1 MGAER
6 KLRGKDLKYWIGRA
20 HLWLGLAS
28 GVIVFVIAITG
39 CIYAFQV
46 EISDAIEEHRFVKA
60 EDRPVLAP
68 SVLKAIG
75 EKTLP
80 GKHMHAILYP
90 KPGRAAQVIY
100 YNADPEYYYIIY
112 VNPYSGEVLKVSD
125 EFATFFRFIL
135 DGHFYLWLPHEIG
148 QPVVATA
155 TLVFVVMLISGI
167 VLWWPKNKSASR
179 QRFSIRWQ
187 ARWRRRNY
195 DMHNVLGFYSSAIA
209 LILALTGLVWG
220 FQWFA
225 NGLHSVAG
233 GERSLLF
240 VPPTSDTT
248 LTYDHQRPAI
258 DELYYRMR
266 AENPNAAILEVHIP
280 ESTASSI
287 EVAINPDDQT
297 YWQADYRYFDQN
309 TLEELSVDH
318 IYGKLADTNA
328 ADKLIRM
335 NYDIHT
341 GAIAGLPGKILVFC
355 ASLLVASLP
364 VTGFYIWYGRRKKE
378 KSATAARVRKKESE
392 IQVPVPV
399 Q

>member
-125 EFATFFRFIL
+125 
-135 DGHFYLWLPHEIG
+135 
-148 QPVVATA
+148 
-155 TLVFVVMLISGI
+155 
-167 VLWWPKNKSASR
+167 
-179 QRFSIRWQ
+179 
-187 ARWRRRNY
+187 
-195 DMHNVLGFYSSAIA
+195 
-209 LILALTGLVWG
+209 
-220 FQWFA
+220 
-225 NGLHSVAG
+225 
-233 GERSLLF
+233 
-240 VPPTSDTT
+240 
-248 LTYDHQRPAI
+248 
-258 DELYYRMR
+258 
-266 AENPNAAILEVHIP
+266 
-280 ESTASSI
+280 
-287 EVAINPDDQT
+287 
-297 YWQADYRYFDQN
+297 
-309 TLEELSVDH
+309 
-318 IYGKLADTNA
+318 
-328 ADKLIRM
+328 
-335 NYDIHT
+335 
-341 GAIAGLPGKILVFC
+341 
-355 ASLLVASLP
+355 SLP
-364 VTGFYIWYGRRKKE
+364 RSSDSYWTVIFTFGFHTR
-378 KSATAARVRKKESE
+378 
-392 IQVPVPV
+392 
-399 Q
+399 